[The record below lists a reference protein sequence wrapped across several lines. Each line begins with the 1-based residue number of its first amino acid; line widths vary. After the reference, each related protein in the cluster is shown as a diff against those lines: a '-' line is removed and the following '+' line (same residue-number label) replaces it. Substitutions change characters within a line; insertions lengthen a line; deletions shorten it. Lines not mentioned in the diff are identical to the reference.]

1 MHEPKITVMMPCF
14 NAEHYITDAIES
26 VLTQTFKD
34 FEFLI
39 INDGSTDRT
48 NELIKSFKDERIVI
62 IDQENQGVAVA
73 LNNGLKYASAPYI
86 ARFDADDICFP
97 ERLKKQYHFMIS
109 NPDCIVSGSGA
120 EYIDNSGNYIFTHF
134 PQFTTHDEIQRLPY
148 NFCPFIH
155 ASVMY
160 KKELISRIGYNKNA
174 HSFEDHLLWLQV
186 KDMGK
191 MCNMPDP
198 LISVRLN
205 PGSLT
210 MDERKRSKGFH
221 RIKNKALMEKDINN
235 EDGDRLMAI
244 ISNQNSS
251 KNKEG
256 AYYSLLA
263 KKFLWNN
270 YDPLKARFNM
280 KKAITLNAFDIKD
293 YLLLLISYLP
303 KSVIYNL
310 YSIFDSAK

>member
-1 MHEPKITVMMPCF
+1 MRESKITVMMPCF
-14 NAEHYITDAIES
+14 NAEYFISDAIQS
-26 VLTQTFKD
+26 VLVQTFRD

-39 INDGSTDRT
+39 INDGSKDRT
-48 NELIKSFKDERIVI
+48 MELIKSFKDDRIIV
-62 IDQENQGVAVA
+62 IDQENQGIAVA
-73 LNNGLKYASAPYI
+73 LNNGLKHARAPYI
-86 ARFDADDICFP
+86 ARFDADDICFAN
-97 ERLKKQYHFMIS
+97 RLEKQYQFMIS
-109 NPDCIVSGSGA
+109 NPGCIVAGSGA
-120 EYIDNSGNYIFTHF
+120 DYIDNSGNYIFTHL
-134 PQFTTHDEIQRLPY
+134 PQFTTNDEIQRLPY
-148 NFCPFIH
+148 NLCPFIH

-160 KKELISRIGYNKNA
+160 KKNLISQIGYNKNA
-174 HSFEDHLLWLQV
+174 HSFEDHLLWLQA
-186 KDMGK
+186 KGLGK
-191 MCNMPDP
+191 MCNMPEP

-210 MDERKRSKGFH
+210 MDERKRSKEFH
-221 RIKNKALMEKDINN
+221 RIKNRALLERNINS
-235 EDGDRLMAI
+235 EDGDRLLEI

-270 YDPLKARFNM
+270 YDPLKARSNM
-280 KKAITLNAFDIKD
+280 KKAITLNTFDIKD

-303 KSVIYNL
+303 KNVIYNL

>member
-1 MHEPKITVMMPCF
+1 MHEPRITVMMPCF
-14 NAEHYITDAIES
+14 NAQYFISDAIQS
-26 VLTQTFKD
+26 VLGQTFQD

-48 NELIKSFKDERIVI
+48 KELIKTFSDERIVV

-73 LNNGLKYASAPYI
+73 LNNGLRYARAPYI
-86 ARFDADDICFP
+86 ARFDADDICFAS
-97 ERLKKQYHFMIS
+97 RLEKQYHFMIS
-109 NPDCIVSGSGA
+109 NPDCIIAGSGA
-120 EYIDNSGNYIFTHF
+120 DYIDNSGNYIFTHL
-134 PQFTTHDEIQRLPY
+134 PLFTTPEEIQRLPY
-148 NFCPFIH
+148 NLCPFIH

-160 KKELISRIGYNKNA
+160 KKDLISQIGYNKNA
-174 HSFEDHLLWLQV
+174 HSFEDHLLWLQA
-186 KDMGK
+186 KGMGK
-191 MCNMPDP
+191 MCNMPEP

-210 MDERKRSKGFH
+210 MDERKRSKEFH
-221 RIKNKALMEKDINN
+221 RIKNKALLVKNINS
-235 EDGDRLMAI
+235 EDGDRLIAI
-244 ISNQNSS
+244 ISNQNNS

-280 KKAITLNAFDIKD
+280 KKAIILNTFDIKD

-303 KSVIYNL
+303 KNVIYNL
-310 YSIFDSAK
+310 YSLFDSAK

>member
-1 MHEPKITVMMPCF
+1 MDEPKITVMMPCF
-14 NAEHYITDAIES
+14 NAEYFISDAIQS
-26 VLTQTFKD
+26 VLVQSFRD

-48 NELIKSFKDERIVI
+48 RELIKSFKDERIVV
-62 IDQENQGVAVA
+62 IDQKNQGVAVA
-73 LNNGLKYASAPYI
+73 LNNGLKHARAPYI
-86 ARFDADDICFP
+86 ARFDADDICFAN
-97 ERLKKQYHFMIS
+97 RLEKQYRFMIS
-109 NPDCIVSGSGA
+109 NPDCIIAGSGA
-120 EYIDNSGNYIFTHF
+120 DYIDNSGNYIFTHL
-134 PQFTTHDEIQRLPY
+134 PQFTTHDEIQQLHY
-148 NFCPFIH
+148 NLCPFIH
-155 ASVMY
+155 ASVIY
-160 KKELISRIGYNKNA
+160 KKDLISRIGYNKNA
-174 HSFEDHLLWLQV
+174 HSFEDHLLWLQA
-186 KDMGK
+186 KGMGK
-191 MCNMPDP
+191 MYNMREP

-210 MDERKRSKGFH
+210 MDERKRSKEFH
-221 RIKNKALMEKDINN
+221 RIKNKALLEKNINS

-270 YDPLKARFNM
+270 YDPLKARTNM

-293 YLLLLISYLP
+293 YLLLFISYLP
-303 KSVIYNL
+303 KNVIYNL

>member
-14 NAEHYITDAIES
+14 NAEYFISDAIQS
-26 VLTQTFKD
+26 VLVQTFKD

-48 NELIKSFKDERIVI
+48 KELIKSFKDERIVV
-62 IDQENQGVAVA
+62 IDQENQGIAVA
-73 LNNGLKYASAPYI
+73 LNNGLKHARAPYI
-86 ARFDADDICFP
+86 ARFDADDICFAN
-97 ERLKKQYHFMIS
+97 RLEKQYQFMIS
-109 NPDCIVSGSGA
+109 NPDCIVAGSGA
-120 EYIDNSGNYIFTHF
+120 DYIDNSGNYIFTHL
-134 PQFTTHDEIQRLPY
+134 PQFTTNDEIQRLPY
-148 NFCPFIH
+148 NLCPFIH

-160 KKELISRIGYNKNA
+160 KKDLISQIGYNKNA
-174 HSFEDHLLWLQV
+174 HSFEDHLLWLEA
-186 KDMGK
+186 KGIGK
-191 MCNMPDP
+191 MCNMPEP

-210 MDERKRSKGFH
+210 MDERKRSKEFH
-221 RIKNKALMEKDINN
+221 RIKNRALLERNINS
-235 EDGDRLMAI
+235 EDGDRLMEI

-270 YDPLKARFNM
+270 YDPLKARSNM
-280 KKAITLNAFDIKD
+280 KKAITLNTFDIKD

-303 KSVIYNL
+303 KNVIYNL

>member
-14 NAEHYITDAIES
+14 NAEHFISDAIQS
-26 VLTQTFKD
+26 VLTQTFHD

-39 INDGSTDRT
+39 INDGSTDSTR
-48 NELIKSFKDERIVI
+48 ELIKSFKDERIIV
-62 IDQENQGVAVA
+62 IDQENQGVAVS
-73 LNNGLKYASAPYI
+73 LNNGLKMAKAPFI
-86 ARFDADDICFP
+86 ARFDADDKCFVD
-97 ERLKKQYHFMIS
+97 RLEKQYQFMKS
-109 NPDCIVSGSGA
+109 NPECIVVGSGA

-134 PQFTTHDEIQRLPY
+134 PQYTSHEEIQQLPY
-148 NFCPFIH
+148 NLCPFIH

-160 KKELISRIGYNKNA
+160 KKDLISHIGYNINA
-174 HSFEDHLLWLQV
+174 HSFEDHLLWLQI
-186 KDMGK
+186 KHLGK
-191 MCNMPDP
+191 MYNMPEP
-198 LISVRLN
+198 LINVRLN

-210 MDERKRSKGFH
+210 MDERKRSKAFH
-221 RIKNKALMEKDINN
+221 RIKNKALREGNINY

-244 ISNQNSS
+244 ISNENSS

-293 YLLLLISYLP
+293 YLLLFISYLP
-303 KSVIYNL
+303 KNVIYNL

>member
-1 MHEPKITVMMPCF
+1 MREPKITVMMPCF
-14 NAEHYITDAIES
+14 NAEYFISDAIES
-26 VLTQTFKD
+26 VLVQTFKD

-48 NELIKSFKDERIVI
+48 KELIKSFKDERIVV
-62 IDQENQGVAVA
+62 IDQENLGIAVA
-73 LNNGLKYASAPYI
+73 LNNGLRHARAPYI
-86 ARFDADDICFP
+86 ARFDADDICFAD
-97 ERLKKQYHFMIS
+97 RLEKQYRFMIS
-109 NPDCIVSGSGA
+109 NPDCIVAGSGA
-120 EYIDNSGNYIFTHF
+120 EYIDYSGNYIFTHF
-134 PQFTTHDEIQRLPY
+134 PQFTSDEEIQMLPY
-148 NFCPFIH
+148 NLCPFIH
-155 ASVMY
+155 ASVIY
-160 KKELISRIGYNKNA
+160 KKDLISHIGYNKNA
-174 HSFEDHLLWLQV
+174 HSFEDHLLWLKV
-186 KDMGK
+186 KGMGK

-210 MDERKRSKGFH
+210 MDERKRSKEFH
-221 RIKNKALMEKDINN
+221 RIKNKALLQRKIDN
-235 EDGDRLMAI
+235 EDGDRLMEI
-244 ISNQNSS
+244 ITNQNSS

-280 KKAITLNAFDIKD
+280 KKAITLNSFDIKD

-303 KSVIYNL
+303 KNVIHNL

>member
-14 NAEHYITDAIES
+14 NAEHFISDAIQS
-26 VLTQTFKD
+26 VLAQTFHD

-48 NELIKSFKDERIVI
+48 RELIKSFKDERIVV

-73 LNNGLKYASAPYI
+73 LNNGLKHAHAPYI
-86 ARFDADDICFP
+86 ARFDADDICYAD
-97 ERLKKQYHFMIS
+97 RLEKQYHFMLS
-109 NPDCIVSGSGA
+109 NPECIIVGSGA

-134 PQFTTHDEIQRLPY
+134 PQFTTHEEIHQLPY
-148 NFCPFIH
+148 NICPFIH

-160 KKELISRIGYNKNA
+160 KKDLIVNIGYNKNA
-174 HSFEDHLLWLQV
+174 HSFEDHLLWLQM
-186 KDMGK
+186 KHIGRMY
-191 MCNMPDP
+191 NMPDP

-205 PGSLT
+205 PGSIT
-210 MDERKRSKGFH
+210 MDERKRSKEFH
-221 RIKNKALMEKDINN
+221 RIKNKALIEGNINC

-244 ISNQNSS
+244 ISNQNNS

-303 KSVIYNL
+303 KNVIYNL